1 MHLNDSKHTFAK
13 KENMNTLKRICLLIA
28 IGLMPTLSHAQKC
41 NALDVDE
48 LDAFTKEH
56 VKSGTNS
63 VGAVMWHWKLTL
75 KQSGTKYG
83 WEMVI
88 KYGKHFQDPL
98 KKGDVFYCKLENGKV
113 IKLVLDNEYSPTHVV
128 ASDGFITS
136 TYLPKG
142 DITAQDMQDFSES
155 ALSEM
160 RVEVS
165 GMTLEPK
172 ISDKQGSAIQEIAK
186 CIVAK

>member
-1 MHLNDSKHTFAK
+1 M
-13 KENMNTLKRICLLIA
+13 
-28 IGLMPTLSHAQKC
+28 
-41 NALDVDE
+41 
-48 LDAFTKEH
+48 
-56 VKSGTNS
+56 
-63 VGAVMWHWKLTL
+63 
-75 KQSGTKYG
+75 
-83 WEMVI
+83 
-88 KYGKHFQDPL
+88 
-98 KKGDVFYCKLENGKV
+98 

-142 DITAQDMQDFSES
+142 DMTAQDMQDFSES

-160 RVEVS
+160 RVVVS

-186 CIVAK
+186 CIMTK